1 MFKVSSISKSKTL
14 LNQDFIDICRGYS
27 VLRFVNKGT
36 QIHDR
41 GDCKPGLSIVAR
53 GQVKIGNYG
62 VDGQYQLATVLQKGD
77 TFGEF
82 TLFADLPRTHN
93 AQALTD
99 CEIYHISETSFHKL
113 SSEHPD
119 ILSFLLGSLAVKLH
133 VTLERLDDVLRLPTH
148 VQLAKLLY
156 QACLFNN
163 NNVIKMRQSDCAER
177 LGVTVLSA
185 HKAIKKLIALNLI
198 STSYGAICIEDK
210 GAMAEWLENNL
221 SLLPIQDP
229 TALT

>member
-1 MFKVSSISKSKTL
+1 MFKSTSIAKSKTL
-14 LNQDFIDICRGYS
+14 PNQGFLDICREYS

-41 GDCKPGLSIVAR
+41 GDYKPGLSIVVR
-53 GQVKIGNYG
+53 GEVKIGNYG

-93 AQALTD
+93 AQALTN
-99 CEIYHISETSFHKL
+99 CEIYHISETNFHKL
-113 SSEHPD
+113 STEHPE
-119 ILSFLLGSLAVKLH
+119 ILSFLLGSLAVKLY

-148 VQLAKLLY
+148 VQLAKILY
-156 QACLFNN
+156 QASLMHS

-185 HKAIKKLIALNLI
+185 HKAIKKLISLDLI
-198 STSYGAICIEDK
+198 STSYGAICIQDTET
-210 GAMAEWLENNL
+210 MAQWLEDNL
-221 SLLPIQDP
+221 SLLPIQV
-229 TALT
+229 TTTLT

>member
-1 MFKVSSISKSKTL
+1 MFKATSISKSKTL
-14 LNQDFIDICRGYS
+14 LNQDFLDICREYS

-41 GDCKPGLSIVAR
+41 GDYKPGLSIVAK
-53 GQVKIGNYG
+53 GEVKIGNYG

-99 CEIYHISETSFHKL
+99 CEIYHISEAGFHKL
-113 SSEHPD
+113 SSEHPA

-148 VQLAKLLY
+148 VQLAKVLY
-156 QACLFNN
+156 QACLLHN

-185 HKAIKKLIALNLI
+185 HKAIKKLIALDLI
-198 STSYGAICIEDK
+198 STSYGAICIQDK
-210 GAMAEWLENNL
+210 ETMAEWLEDNL